1 LLNYAEAKAELG
13 QLSQAVVDQTINIL
27 RARVGMPKLI
37 IGQEPT
43 DPRLDQI
50 YNTYVGY
57 SVNPTLREIRRERRI
72 ELAFENARWD
82 DLIRW
87 KALKLLSMPV
97 EGMKFNQSDYPS
109 IKVGT
114 DIILNKEGLILPYAQ
129 TLPNG
134 REFNERMY
142 FFPIPIEDL
151 VLNKNL
157 EQNPG
162 WETGK

>member
-1 LLNYAEAKAELG
+1 
-13 QLSQAVVDQTINIL
+13 
-27 RARVGMPKLI
+27 
-37 IGQEPT
+37 
-43 DPRLDQI
+43 
-50 YNTYVGY
+50 
-57 SVNPTLREIRRERRI
+57 
-72 ELAFENARWD
+72 
-82 DLIRW
+82 
-87 KALKLLSMPV
+87 MPV